1 MNKLRHFVVL
11 LLALVAGFG
20 TVRAQYEVGEAVTS
34 ITPGEDVCLYSPCN
48 AYALGQ
54 FLCGTDWSS
63 AVTSDC
69 IYHFVATGN
78 TVDGHPTYYLQQVST
93 GLYLGD
99 AVIGSEE
106 DTSLAPFDGKMIYY
120 TSDLDEAYEFT
131 ALPSAADSGDP
142 RTTVNTDNYVAGT
155 FVLAR
160 AEYQTTGLMSYL
172 GTYSSPFMSIYTDT
186 NQWAI
191 ATVSKLPAGDYL
203 LQRVNLLMPNGMSY
217 FKQGTTPG
225 CVAESAYTQLEAAYN
240 AAMQLGVESD
250 VSEEACDAAYDAL
263 AAAVE
268 AANNAIITVEVG
280 KYYYFISQRSTD
292 GMYASGSNLL
302 WTSGFTTPTD
312 PTNLNSANYMWQI
325 EDAGDGT
332 YYLKNYA
339 TGTYVGTNN
348 SGVSLTAQPQQAYAL
363 SYSTSNETNVGGV
376 FNVMPVGNNTGL
388 HTQVDGYKVV
398 WWSDLGAPGD
408 CWEVRPVDEDFLNSI
423 ADAVE
428 QNRRNS
434 ELSELYATARA
445 SYMGGRYYSSA
456 ATPDYFFDDLGIVT
470 DAAQLS
476 TNAQCSSEGPI
487 EGLLDNDFTTY
498 FHSEWSSSAPA
509 ENHYIQI
516 NLGEDLQTFV
526 LKYAERLGQHAKS
539 RPATVRVLYTN
550 TPEDEDSWAD
560 AGTVEFTYPYSL
572 TQSDGTTVGE
582 AVGLTAVEL
591 PAAAR
596 YVRLVVL
603 STTNNQLING
613 YPFFYLSELHVYEGT
628 YDPAN
633 SPYEQ
638 VEQSV
643 RTAFET
649 QLTAAEAA
657 LAAGTA
663 TQEGID
669 ALQSAYDALMAQLP
683 VPTRLTQA
691 IADARAAVEDLPI
704 GEDLGTF
711 PQSAYDAFTAAIA
724 EVEATVNSNMT
735 LTAINEGLA
744 KVATALSTY
753 LNSLVLPEEGKVYT
767 LRGMTADANNT
778 RALNAV
784 IYSNG
789 NSETAAL
796 QSMAQQDGLD
806 PVTPTDNLNYLW
818 KVEAVGDGHIALRN
832 LGTGYYFGTADELNA
847 NVPNVK
853 EYTELPIRSAGVAG
867 GFNLTVGD
875 GLYANFAGQRT
886 PIVAWNTASG
896 ADNSA
901 IRFEEVNMNNYANQS
916 YWTVTPAIYQV
927 LCLPYEVYNF
937 FDPESEGTAY
947 TVLGQRED
955 NGNYTLELR
964 ELTDEVIP
972 AGMPFVFKAAA
983 GVSQVVAAPTY
994 EYFDG
999 TFDMTYAA
1007 EAQTTDNGALTGT
1020 LSEHELTESENAVA
1034 VLRGGA
1040 LSLITAETTEAS
1052 DRTVTN
1058 NSGYFNAVTTTET
1071 GAVSLSLPDGGIVSG
1086 IGQTLVDADAPV
1098 DVYTLSGV
1106 LVRKNVN
1113 AAKATQGLPAGL
1125 YIVGGQKVLVK

>member
-1 MNKLRHFVVL
+1 M
-11 LLALVAGFG
+11 
-20 TVRAQYEVGEAVTS
+20 
-34 ITPGEDVCLYSPCN
+34 
-48 AYALGQ
+48 GQ

-142 RTTVNTDNYVAGT
+142 RTTVNTDNYVPGT

-160 AEYQTTGLMSYL
+160 AEYQATGLMSYL

-268 AANNAIITVEVG
+268 AANNAVITVEVG

-348 SGVSLTAQPQQAYAL
+348 SGVKLTAQPQQAYSL
-363 SYSTSNETNVGGV
+363 SYSTSNNVGAGGF

-398 WWSDLGAPGD
+398 WWSDLAAEGD

-428 QNRRNS
+428 QNRLNS
-434 ELSELYATARA
+434 ELSELYTTARA

-526 LKYAERLGQHAKS
+526 LKYAERLGQHANA

-550 TPEDEDSWAD
+550 TPDDEASWAD

-572 TQSDGTTVGE
+572 TTAEATTVNE

-628 YDPAN
+628 YDPVN

-643 RTAFET
+643 RTAFEA

-663 TQEGID
+663 TQEGIA
-669 ALQSAYDALMAQLP
+669 ALQSAYDAVMAQLP
-683 VPTRLTQA
+683 VPARLTQA
-691 IADARAAVEDLPI
+691 IADARAAAAELPV
-704 GEDLGTF
+704 GDVPGTF
-711 PQSAYDAFTAAIA
+711 PQSAYDAFLAAVSA
-724 EVEATVNSNMT
+724 VEATVTDDMT
-735 LTAINEGLA
+735 IAAVNEGLT

-753 LNSLVLPEEGKVYT
+753 QSSLAMPEAGKVYT
-767 LRGMTADANNT
+767 LRGMTTDANNT

-789 NSETAAL
+789 NSTTEAL
-796 QSMAQQDGLD
+796 QSMAQVDGAD

-818 KVEAVGDGHIALRN
+818 KVEAVENGNIVLRN
-832 LGTGYYFGTADELNA
+832 LGTGYYFGTADALNA
-847 NVPNVK
+847 NVPNV
-853 EYTELPIRSAGVAG
+853 EERTELPIRWTGVAG

-875 GLYANFAGQRT
+875 GLYANFAGQNT
-886 PIVAWNTASG
+886 LIVASNTAEG

-901 IRFEEVNMNNYANQS
+901 IRFVEVDMSAYNNRS
-916 YWTVTPAIYQV
+916 YWPVEPGVYQV
-927 LCLPYEVYNF
+927 LCLPYAISSS
-937 FDPESEGTAY
+937 FDAETQGTAY
-947 TVLGQRED
+947 DVLGQFED
-955 NGNYTLELR
+955 GANYTLELVQWAGS
-964 ELTDEVIP
+964 EIP
-972 AGMPFVFKAAA
+972 AGMPFVFKAAE
-983 GVSQVVAAPTY
+983 GVTQLEVVPTY
-994 EYFDG
+994 EYTG
-999 TFDMTYAA
+999 ETFDMTYAE
-1007 EAQTTDNGALTGT
+1007 EAQTTASGALTGT
-1020 LSEHELTESENAVA
+1020 LTEYEVPESENGVA
-1034 VLRGGA
+1034 VLVNGTVA
-1040 LSLITAETTEAS
+1040 LINSETTEVA

-1058 NSGYFNAVTTTET
+1058 NSGYFNPVTTSEK
-1071 GAVSLSLPDGGIVSG
+1071 GDDSIELPGGGISTG
-1086 IGQTLVDADAPV
+1086 IGETLVDADAPV

-1106 LVRKNVN
+1106 LVRKNVS

-1125 YIVGGQKVLVK
+1125 YVVGGQKVLVK

>member
-1 MNKLRHFVVL
+1 M
-11 LLALVAGFG
+11 
-20 TVRAQYEVGEAVTS
+20 
-34 ITPGEDVCLYSPCN
+34 
-48 AYALGQ
+48 GQ

-69 IYHFVATGN
+69 IYHFVATGR

-142 RTTVNTDNYVAGT
+142 RTTVNTDNYVPGT

-225 CVAESAYTQLEAAYN
+225 CVSDAAYTQLEAAYN
-240 AAMQLGVESD
+240 AAMQLGVEAD

-388 HTQVDGYKVV
+388 HTQEDGHKVV

-428 QNRRNS
+428 QNRLNS
-434 ELSELYATARA
+434 ELSELYTTARA

-526 LKYAERLGQHAKS
+526 LKYAERLGQHANA

-550 TPEDEDSWAD
+550 TPDDEASWAD

-572 TQSDGTTVGE
+572 TTAEATTVNE

-603 STTNNQLING
+603 STTSNQLING

-628 YDPAN
+628 YDPVN

-643 RTAFET
+643 RTAFEA

-663 TQEGID
+663 TQEGIA

-711 PQSAYDAFTAAIA
+711 PQSAYDAFLAAVSA
-724 EVEATVNSNMT
+724 VEATVTDDMT
-735 LTAINEGLA
+735 IAAVNEGLA
-744 KVATALSTY
+744 KVETALSTY
-753 LNSLVLPEEGKVYT
+753 QSSLAMPEVGKVYT
-767 LRGMTADANNT
+767 LRGMTTDANNT

-789 NSETAAL
+789 NSTTEAL
-796 QSMAQQDGLD
+796 QSMAQVDGAD

-818 KVEAVGDGHIALRN
+818 KVEAVENGNIVLRN
-832 LGTGYYFGTADELNA
+832 LGTGYYFGTADALNA

-853 EYTELPIRSAGVAG
+853 ERTELPIRWTGVAG
-867 GFNLTVGD
+867 GFNLTVGE
-875 GLYANFAGQRT
+875 GLYANFAGQNT
-886 PIVAWNTASG
+886 PIIAWNTAEG

-901 IRFEEVNMNNYANQS
+901 IRFDEVDMSAYANRS
-916 YWTVTPAIYQV
+916 YWPVESGVYQV
-927 LCLPYEVYNF
+927 LCLPYAISSS
-937 FDPESEGTAY
+937 FDAETQGTAY
-947 TVLGQRED
+947 DVLGQFED
-955 NGNYTLELR
+955 GANYTLELV
-964 ELTDEVIP
+964 ELGGNEIP
-972 AGMPFVFKAAA
+972 AGMPFVFKAAE
-983 GVSQVVAAPTY
+983 GVTQLEVAPTY
-994 EYFDG
+994 QYAGE
-999 TFDMTYAA
+999 TFDMTYAE
-1007 EAQTTDNGALTGT
+1007 EAQTNASGALTGT
-1020 LSEHELTESENAVA
+1020 LTEYAVPESEDGVA
-1034 VLRGGA
+1034 VLVNGTVA
-1040 LSLITAETTEAS
+1040 LINSETIEVA
-1052 DRTVTN
+1052 DRTVNN
-1058 NSGYFNAVTTTET
+1058 NSGYFNAVMTSEK
-1071 GAVSLSLPDGGIVSG
+1071 GDASIELPGGGISTG
-1086 IGQTLVDADAPV
+1086 IGETLVDADAPV